1 MAHLTLQ
8 IGAAIIIPVGPRPR
22 ARRAGDWRERAL
34 LEAAM
39 FQPQS
44 ASWPAAYLL
53 AGRGDGLKIGRALNS
68 MLERV

>member
-8 IGAAIIIPVGPRPR
+8 IGAAIIVPVGPRPC
-22 ARRAGDWRERAL
+22 ARRAGDWRTRAL

-39 FQPQS
+39 FQPHS

-53 AGRGDGLKIGRALNS
+53 AGRGDGLKIGRALTS
-68 MLERV
+68 MLERG